1 MTQMRAAR
9 GISKDRRSKR
19 RLARGQHLLKLSH
32 CRHRELRKNQTLQ
45 RPEMPVIRDQT
56 MGIGPQRAVYKL
68 VTVRV
73 R

>member
-1 MTQMRAAR
+1 MTQMRTAR
-9 GISKDRRSKR
+9 VVGKDRCSKR
-19 RLARGQHLLKLSH
+19 RLARGQHLLRMSH
-32 CRHRELRKNQTLQ
+32 FQHRVLRKNQTLQ

-68 VTVRV
+68 VIGRV